1 MHNDVW
7 FRVHAVVPMALRRLR
22 ADDPPPV
29 LNPTL
34 GGSASER
41 ARVAVARVG
50 WTNADQKEAFRALLD
65 AVVHLEAE
73 VERLHRVGQLARQ
86 GVELHNELI
95 SIGGDGLTMPHAMP
109 WPDGTVVQVY
119 LNLPVRDANRLI
131 SIKSVIAPC
140 TEPGTTEVRFD
151 GIHTEQRD
159 LMVAFAFQQQA
170 KERRRAL
177 GTSDSK

>member
-1 MHNDVW
+1 M
-7 FRVHAVVPMALRRLR
+7 VPMALRRIR

-29 LNPTL
+29 LNPSTS
-34 GGSASER
+34 GSAAER

-50 WTNADQKEAFRALLD
+50 WSNTDQKEAFRALLD

-73 VERLHRVGQLARQ
+73 VERLHKVAQLSGQ

-95 SIGGDGLTMPHAMP
+95 FIGGDGLTMPHSMP
-109 WPDGTVVQVY
+109 WSAGTPVQVY

-131 SIKSVIAPC
+131 SIKSVIASAA
-140 TEPGTTEVRFD
+140 EPDTTDVLFD

-159 LMVAFAFQQQA
+159 LVVAFAFQQQA

-177 GTSDSK
+177 GASDSH